1 MQPKNIVE
9 AYKIAVLSA
18 AFTPQDKIKVFEEV
32 ICFCENDKQC
42 SRENSIK
49 RNTLLFWAYNHLAK
63 EYERRKNYNQ
73 AIFLWQKAYPLVE
86 SAEAKI
92 RLGLK
97 MLDVLNVGNFNLRD
111 RAKNIS
117 ELATILIQGYEQKGL
132 EQEASNIKRL
142 KKAADCIIN
151 GSRKNF

>member
-1 MQPKNIVE
+1 M
-9 AYKIAVLSA
+9 
-18 AFTPQDKIKVFEEV
+18 
-32 ICFCENDKQC
+32 
-42 SRENSIK
+42 
-49 RNTLLFWAYNHLAK
+49 
-63 EYERRKNYNQ
+63 
-73 AIFLWQKAYPLVE
+73 VE

-117 ELATILIQGYEQKGL
+117 ELVTILIQGYEQKGL
-132 EQEASNIKRL
+132 EQEALNIKRL

-151 GSRKNF
+151 GSRK